1 MFICTF
7 VLKLRMKYGVVTV
20 LVLVLTVGILSAGC
34 VGVDFPVTEPLAGDP
49 VLGEWIGNK
58 QTTQI
63 DSGTGDILKI
73 SENCKVRVSADGSG
87 TLTYHSTKRGSS
99 SFGHYE
105 GDASYSLCGD
115 VTVSKQDN
123 VYTIGGSSEGTYVM
137 TLSADGPAVLET
149 PCGSKLLLHKSSSA
163 LSQTPV

>member
-20 LVLVLTVGILSAGC
+20 LVLVLAVGILSAGC
-34 VGVDFPVTEPLAGDP
+34 VGVDSPVTESLVGDP

-58 QTTQI
+58 QITQI
-63 DSGTGDILKI
+63 DSRTGDILEI
-73 SENCKVRVSADGSG
+73 SENYTVRVSADGSG
-87 TLTYHSTKRGSS
+87 TLTYHSMKRGRSS
-99 SFGHYE
+99 VGQYE
-105 GDASYSLCGD
+105 GDVSHSFWGD

-163 LSQTPV
+163 LSPTPV

>member
-1 MFICTF
+1 
-7 VLKLRMKYGVVTV
+7 MKYGVVTVLVLV

-34 VGVDFPVTEPLAGDP
+34 VGVDSPVTEPLAGDP

-137 TLSADGPAVLET
+137 TLSADGSAVLET
-149 PCGSKLLLHKSSSA
+149 PYGSMLLLHKSSSV